1 MTVNKLLLG
10 WNKMKLRTLIKLK
23 IIACKTASFCACMI
37 TSPNPFFYYFYITW
51 SFTNPRRFEKQSIL
65 WHRFCS
71 CGWPKTHVAFL
82 VFFILHDNI
91 QALCVA
97 ALSAEEQGVV
107 FKNNLKGFTL
117 GINFHTL
124 FFLLFSSCYQKLW
137 CVISPSSSI
146 SYSTW
151 KHPQKSVHD
160 ISQDVNTQRIQG
172 KYAGLLQCF
181 EEGGFINCQ
190 SRQQILSCLP

>member
-1 MTVNKLLLG
+1 MHDYQPESFLLLFLYHLEFHKSQEVWETVNLVTQILLM
-10 WNKMKLRTLIKLK
+10 WM
-23 IIACKTASFCACMI
+23 AQDPCSF
-37 TSPNPFFYYFYITW
+37 S
-51 SFTNPRRFEKQSIL
+51 R
-65 WHRFCS
+65 
-71 CGWPKTHVAFL
+71 V
-82 VFFILHDNI
+82 FILHDNI

-160 ISQDVNTQRIQG
+160 VSQNVNTQRIQG

-190 SRQQILSCLP
+190 SRRHILSCLP